1 MKIKDVKVLLGDKF
15 AEVTPDIVAEMFAVM
30 DSEQQAQF
38 FNRVADV
45 ASRWRSG
52 EGSFAMQLQ
61 YITDEDG
68 LTLAGRRVMQYIGEY
83 SHWGLVP
90 HGDRTFLDS
99 L

>member
-1 MKIKDVKVLLGDKF
+1 VKIKDVKVLLGDKF
-15 AEVTPDIVAEMFAVM
+15 EEVTPDIVAEMFAVM

-38 FNRVADV
+38 FNRVAEV
-45 ASRWRSG
+45 ASHWRSG

-90 HGDRTFLDS
+90 HADRTFLDS